1 MTDFRPANE
10 DDLPD
15 LHRVWWS
22 ADPFEAFNDNP
33 WFGHVLRTGSMMV
46 ATLEDRVVGFAGVR
60 RVGETS
66 VVSDCFVAPEQQGL
80 GIGTSLLS
88 LLLSEERPVMTF
100 ASSDPK
106 AHSLYRRFGM
116 TRQWDCHYVQGDP
129 AGVDRGTSKVVEVDG
144 YPVTD
149 TDLPHL
155 RDDLSCRFLQGGGG
169 HAAVAADAIESSLLA
184 AAGNPVELLAAVL
197 GWAADRGDQ
206 RMKGHLSDRHPVF
219 QPLIDSGFVVTGAD
233 TLMASP
239 GAQVPDPRRITFNG
253 DILNLDH

>member
-1 MTDFRPANE
+1 
-10 DDLPD
+10 
-15 LHRVWWS
+15 
-22 ADPFEAFNDNP
+22 
-33 WFGHVLRTGSMMV
+33 MMV
-46 ATLEDRVVGFAGVR
+46 ATLDEQIVGFAGVR
-60 RVGETS
+60 RIGETS
-66 VVSDCFVAPEQQGL
+66 VVSDCFVAPEQQGR
-80 GIGTSLLS
+80 GIGGALLS
-88 LLLSEERPVMTF
+88 RLLPQRPAMTF

-116 TRQWDCHYVQGDP
+116 HRQWDCHYVEGDP
-129 AGVDRGTSKVVEVDG
+129 ARVDRGTSKVVEVDG
-144 YPVTD
+144 YPVAD

-184 AAGNPVELLAAVL
+184 AAGNPMELLTAVL

-206 RMKGHLSDRHPVF
+206 LMKGHLSDRHPMF
-219 QPLIDSGFVVTGAD
+219 QRLVDSGFVVTGAD

-239 GAQVPDPRRITFNG
+239 GAQVPDPSRITFNG